1 LAPKQTLTQQA
12 VQRMSTK
19 PSATASLKRVS
30 RLAEHR
36 RESARA
42 LSRLRSAPAATL
54 ITLLVIGIALLLPAL
69 LLQLQRAMSAGIVAL
84 ESEANISVYLDLG
97 VSEID
102 TKRISE
108 QLLQLDE
115 VDSLEII
122 TPAQALAQLGETAGL
137 DSEFLASFDSEVSI
151 RSQSEDYNTG
161 FSPRNPLPTTLV
173 VSARAS
179 GDETLAE
186 AAERLANQI
195 RGVERVE
202 SVTVEGAWLARL
214 QALTQI
220 IRRTAQLLGLL
231 MAVGLLTAIGNTIRL
246 SVEQRRDEIRVS
258 KLIGASDG
266 YIARPFLYS
275 GLFLGVG
282 GGLLAWL
289 LQLVVVGLVGHE
301 IGQFLALY
309 ASEAGNSGAFALSA
323 TLQRASQELGLL
335 LGTGALLGWLAA
347 LVASRR
353 AIAACEP

>member
-1 LAPKQTLTQQA
+1 
-12 VQRMSTK
+12 MSTK

-30 RLAEHR
+30 KLAEHR

-84 ESEANISVYLDLG
+84 ESEASISVYLDLG
-97 VSEID
+97 VSD
-102 TKRISE
+102 DDAKRVSE
-108 QLLQLDE
+108 QILKLDE

-137 DSEFLASFDSEVSI
+137 DSEFLASFDSEVSA
-151 RSQSEDYNTG
+151 RSQSEVGDTG
-161 FSPRNPLPTTLV
+161 FNPKNPLPTTLII
-173 VSARAS
+173 SARVS
-179 GDETLAE
+179 GDETLGE
-186 AAERLANQI
+186 AAERLATEI

-202 SVTVEGAWLARL
+202 SVAVEGAWLARL

-220 IRRTAQLLGLL
+220 IRRAAQLLSLL

-246 SVEQRRDEIRVS
+246 AVEQRRDEIRVS

-266 YIARPFLYS
+266 YIARPFLYL
-275 GLFLGVG
+275 GLFLGIG

-289 LQLVVVGLVGHE
+289 LQLIVVGLIGHE
-301 IGQFLALY
+301 VGQFLALY
-309 ASEAGNSGAFALSA
+309 AVEDGNTGAFELGEGV
-323 TLQRASQELGLL
+323 QRAGRELGLL
-335 LGTGALLGWLAA
+335 LGAGGLLGWVAA

>member
-1 LAPKQTLTQQA
+1 
-12 VQRMSTK
+12 MSTK

-115 VDSLEII
+115 VDSLDII

-151 RSQSEDYNTG
+151 RSQSEDFNTR

-195 RGVERVE
+195 R
-202 SVTVEGAWLARL
+202 GAWLARL

-301 IGQFLALY
+301 IDQFLALY
-309 ASEAGNSGAFALSA
+309 AAEAGSSGAFALSES
-323 TLQRASQELGLL
+323 LQRAGQELGLL